1 MADKVRAI
9 FSKPVS
15 MKDTPMH
22 FCPGCHH
29 GILHRLVGEA
39 IDALN
44 IKETTIGVASVG
56 CSVFL
61 YNYFDVDILEAP
73 HGRAPAEATAI
84 KRVQPDKTV
93 FIYQG
98 DGDLAAI
105 GTAEIIH
112 AANRGENFTVIFV
125 NNANYGMTGGQMA
138 PTTLLGMKTSTSPYG
153 RDFRREGYPMKMAE
167 LIALLEGSAFVARG
181 AVNKPANLNKTK
193 KYIQKAFETQ
203 QKGLG
208 FSFVEVISACP
219 TDWGVSPIE
228 ANKVIE
234 NKMIPYY
241 PLGIYKNKKVP
252 DHL

>member
-1 MADKVRAI
+1 
-9 FSKPVS
+9 
-15 MKDTPMH
+15 
-22 FCPGCHH
+22 
-29 GILHRLVGEA
+29 
-39 IDALN
+39 
-44 IKETTIGVASVG
+44 
-56 CSVFL
+56 
-61 YNYFDVDILEAP
+61 
-73 HGRAPAEATAI
+73 
-84 KRVQPDKTV
+84 
-93 FIYQG
+93 
-98 DGDLAAI
+98 
-105 GTAEIIH
+105 
-112 AANRGENFTVIFV
+112 
-125 NNANYGMTGGQMA
+125 MA